1 MNINVTVC
9 DSCGKPIKKQKDK
22 RVLNVALSGIVYIKD
37 LCVDCADKFELHM
50 NKMFSL
56 TEKDI
61 MKQMNI
67 EQDTEVLFEEESTS
81 NETKE
86 EFSEE
91 ISITKEDV
99 KEETVDVKEDV
110 TESNPIK
117 EIRVHASIN
126 QARKYMARPSLPKA
140 SASLSDT
147 IKSTDK
153 LDTIT
158 EVKTSSVQ
166 KGPLS
171 RYQKQLVKS
180 LHMQGKP
187 FDEIV
192 AAVGRQETVVRNYIT
207 NYIET
212 GRVDK
217 NLKEDVVKP
226 VPKIVKEKSTP
237 KVVEQKE
244 KVDEGKIMAL
254 SRAGWTPISIARDM
268 YIDVEIVKEVLA
280 KNRK

>member
-37 LCVDCADKFELHM
+37 LCVDCADKFALHM

-67 EQDTEVLFEEESTS
+67 EQNSEVLFEEDNNDLKSV
-81 NETKE
+81 KE

-91 ISITKEDV
+91 IGVVTEGIDMTIEGV
-99 KEETVDVKEDV
+99 KEEVEKVDLD
-110 TESNPIK
+110 K
-117 EIRVHASIN
+117 EIKVHTSIN
-126 QARKYMARPSLPKA
+126 KAKKYIAVQSTPKV
-140 SASLSDT
+140 SSVLRDT
-147 IKSTDK
+147 MKSVELIDEIPQVVTP
-153 LDTIT
+153 
-158 EVKTSSVQ
+158 VQ

-217 NLKEDVVKP
+217 NLKEDIIKP
-226 VPKIVKEKSTP
+226 VNKVVKEKSTP

>member
-22 RVLNVALSGIVYIKD
+22 RVLNVSLSGIVYIKD
-37 LCVDCADKFELHM
+37 LCVDCVDKFELHM

-67 EQDTEVLFEEESTS
+67 EQDSEVLFDENTIADVAG
-81 NETKE
+81 E
-86 EFSEE
+86 EFSDE
-91 ISITKEDV
+91 ISIAKEDV

-110 TESNPIK
+110 IESNPIK
-117 EIRVHASIN
+117 EMRVHASIS
-126 QARKYMARPSLPKA
+126 QARKYMAKPSLPKA
-140 SASLSDT
+140 SASLNDT

-153 LDTIT
+153 LDTIA

-217 NLKEDVVKP
+217 SLKEDVITP
-226 VPKIVKEKSTP
+226 VYRVVKEKSIP
-237 KVVEQKE
+237 KEAEQKE